1 MEAAPLIALRGI
13 SAGYGRGTV
22 LRNVDLDVRA
32 GDFIAVVGPNGG
44 GKTTLFR
51 IILGLI
57 EPSAGT
63 VEVMGVPPRE
73 GCRRIGYVPQF
84 GAFDR
89 EYPVYAEQVVRMGL
103 RCRQGILPFR
113 TSSQEEAVR
122 KAMEYA
128 DMESFRDRR
137 IGELSGGQ
145 IQRTLLA
152 RALVSGPD
160 ILLLDEPTASLDP
173 AFRGEVYEILTKA
186 ARDGITVVMITH
198 DFEGITHCV
207 NRAVHVDRT
216 VSEVEPSALTGAAC
230 GGGLL

>member
-1 MEAAPLIALRGI
+1 MDAAPLIALRGV

-22 LRNVDLDVRA
+22 LRDVDLDIRA
-32 GDFIAVVGPNGG
+32 GDFMAVVGPNGG

-51 IILGLI
+51 VMLGLI
-57 EPSAGT
+57 EPSSGAI
-63 VEVMGVPPRE
+63 EVMGVPPKE
-73 GCRRIGYVPQF
+73 GCWRIGYVPQF

-113 TSSQEEAVR
+113 IPSQEEDVR
-122 KAMEYA
+122 RAMEYV
-128 DMESFRDRR
+128 DMASFRDKR

-173 AFRGEVYEILTKA
+173 AVRGEVYGVLAKA

-198 DFEGITHCV
+198 DLEGITHCV

-216 VSEVEPSALTGAAC
+216 VSEVAPSALAGSVC